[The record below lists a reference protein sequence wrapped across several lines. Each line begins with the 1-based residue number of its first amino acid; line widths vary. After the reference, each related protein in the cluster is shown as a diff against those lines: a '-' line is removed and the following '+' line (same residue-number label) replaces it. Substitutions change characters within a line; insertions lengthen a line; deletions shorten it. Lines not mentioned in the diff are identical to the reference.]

1 MLLGVKQ
8 FGIILAGGSGQ
19 RFGDQIPKQFI
30 RLAGE
35 SVLRRSVA
43 ALASGGPFDQIVV
56 AANPDWLQE
65 TKDGLKGLEG
75 INVSVVPGGAVA
87 TNPPAPHS
95 TRSARPTATSF

>member
-43 ALASGGPFDQIVV
+43 EIGRAHV
-56 AANPDWLQE
+56 
-65 TKDGLKGLEG
+65 
-75 INVSVVPGGAVA
+75 
-87 TNPPAPHS
+87 
-95 TRSARPTATSF
+95 